1 MNAEKLRTLA
11 PNLNSQAPRSP
22 YAGLGETFPAVAAR
36 VVDKCRA
43 ELLGQQG
50 EYHYNCPM
58 DQRFFAAAGLDA
70 QSLREF
76 VATGADDREVASWM
90 SANAKESKEKLVA
103 WGRSFRR
110 NPLWLF
116 LKFEDWM
123 HVRQASKRDL

>member
-1 MNAEKLRTLA
+1 MNTEKLRALA
-11 PNLNSQAPRSP
+11 PDLNRKAPRSP
-22 YAGLGETFPAVAAR
+22 YAGLGEDFPAVAAR

-50 EYHYNCPM
+50 DYHYNCPM
-58 DQRFFAAAGLDA
+58 DQRFFTAAGLEA
-70 QSLREF
+70 ETLREF

-90 SANAKESKEKLVA
+90 SSQAKASKEGIIA
-103 WGRSFRR
+103 WGRGFRR

-123 HVRQASKRDL
+123 HERRQR